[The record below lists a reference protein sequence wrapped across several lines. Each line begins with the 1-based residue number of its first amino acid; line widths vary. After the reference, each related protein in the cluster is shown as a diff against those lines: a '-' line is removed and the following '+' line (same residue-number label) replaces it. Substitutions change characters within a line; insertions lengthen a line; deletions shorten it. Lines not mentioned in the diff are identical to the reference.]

1 MRPSSSLESKIPSDI
16 LKSSVYEEL
25 VYMKVQARF
34 PLKQSLEVMV
44 GYDLLNQ
51 LGSYRNTMKFQVS
64 SRKEKR
70 FCFSRRD

>member
-44 GYDLLNQ
+44 GYDLLN
-51 LGSYRNTMKFQVS
+51 
-64 SRKEKR
+64 
-70 FCFSRRD
+70 